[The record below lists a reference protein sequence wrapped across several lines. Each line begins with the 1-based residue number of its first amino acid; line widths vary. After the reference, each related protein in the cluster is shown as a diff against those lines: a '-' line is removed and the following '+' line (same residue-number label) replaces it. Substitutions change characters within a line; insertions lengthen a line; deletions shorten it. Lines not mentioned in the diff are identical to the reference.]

1 MTTRMTTPFFALLAG
16 VAAALWLAPSA
27 AAALKL
33 TVINESGRPQTRAVV
48 YHEDANGERKNT
60 LGTNAN
66 GMVPVG
72 SIVKVVAGDRIR
84 VTRHQQGTGCVPP
97 EGKQGVVYRVPDPV
111 PTQDTI
117 TLPDIVD
124 VAAVPAHATAHDKE
138 ERLFVGLINRARKQ
152 AGLQPVELSTT
163 ASMIAFTHRQGCPSA
178 REVLSDL
185 SWPDSSEYLAGGGVV
200 GSLWAPG
207 ARRAFDEIKRG
218 NTHLGADRRM
228 IGVVR
233 HGTRWTYRLLR
244 GCDPATY
251 SLCGA
256 TGDYGLEPG
265 TGPGGGGNASG
276 PRPSGL
282 RLAQVKQ
289 KRKKLRLI
297 YRVKPAASGPAQLSI
312 ERPKRKAAKRL
323 LRKRGSRYV
332 LRLRGSRSKW
342 IRVRISRPGSQQF
355 RAAELCHRVKLKRIK
370 GKKAKRWV
378 AAKVR
383 RCR

>member
-1 MTTRMTTPFFALLAG
+1 MNTRMTTPFFAILAG

-33 TVINESGRPQTRAVV
+33 TVLNESGRPQTGVVV

-72 SIVKVVAGDRIR
+72 SIVKVVPGDRIR

-124 VAAVPAHATAHDKE
+124 VAAVPAHATAHDEE

-185 SWPDSSEYLAGGGVV
+185 SWPDSSEYLAGGDVFG
-200 GSLWAPG
+200 APG
-207 ARRAFDEIKRG
+207 ARGAFDEIKRG

-251 SLCGA
+251 PVCGA

>member
-1 MTTRMTTPFFALLAG
+1 MNTRMTTPFFALLAG

-33 TVINESGRPQTRAVV
+33 TVLNESGRPQTRVVV
-48 YHEDANGERKNT
+48 YHEDANGERKDT

-66 GMVPVG
+66 GMVTVG
-72 SIVKVVAGDRIR
+72 TFSKLVAGDRIR
-84 VTRHQQGTGCVPP
+84 FTRHQQGTGCVPP

-111 PTQDTI
+111 PTRDTM

-124 VAAVPAHATAHDKE
+124 VAAVPAHATAHDEE

-163 ASMIAFTHRQGCPSA
+163 ASMIAFIHRQGCPSA
-178 REVLSDL
+178 REVLADL
-185 SWPDSSEYLAGGGVV
+185 SWPDSSEYLAGGSVFG
-200 GSLWAPG
+200 APG
-207 ARRAFDEIKRG
+207 ARGAFDEIKRG

-233 HGTRWTYRLLR
+233 HGSRWTYRLLR
-244 GCDPATY
+244 GCDDPEAY
-251 SLCGA
+251 PVCGA

-265 TGPGGGGNASG
+265 GGPGGGGNASG

-297 YRVKPAASGPAQLSI
+297 YRVKPAASGPARLSI

-370 GKKAKRWV
+370 GEKAKRWV